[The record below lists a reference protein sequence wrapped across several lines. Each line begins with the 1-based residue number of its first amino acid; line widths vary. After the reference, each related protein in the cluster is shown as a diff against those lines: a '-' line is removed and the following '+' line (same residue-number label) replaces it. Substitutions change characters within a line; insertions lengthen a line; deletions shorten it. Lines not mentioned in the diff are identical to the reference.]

1 MSIYVDSEWNLDA
14 PAISLLRTD
23 FSTGLQSLRRPIRG
37 VGVATEGK
45 SVYSKA
51 TRLTKPMPGKLNS
64 NKKDKPLKK
73 LTSVQF
79 VLYIIHIHNLLYM

>member
-45 SVYSKA
+45 SMYSKA
-51 TRLTKPMPGKLNS
+51 TRPTKPMPGKLHS
-64 NKKDKPLKK
+64 NKKDKTIK
-73 LTSVQF
+73 
-79 VLYIIHIHNLLYM
+79 